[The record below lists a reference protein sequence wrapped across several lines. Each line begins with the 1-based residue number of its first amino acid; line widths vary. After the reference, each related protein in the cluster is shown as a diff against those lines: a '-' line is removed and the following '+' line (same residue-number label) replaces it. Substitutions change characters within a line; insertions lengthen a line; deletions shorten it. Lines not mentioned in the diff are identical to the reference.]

1 MNVELQHRFVS
12 TVYAETPLVVL
23 FVIAIKASSVHK
35 IRWFANGRQLQQNQ
49 PAQVILL
56 SLSLLSSSSLSL
68 LLLLLSS
75 SSSLSSSLLLLSL
88 FLVIVIAV
96 IVVVVVVISLFF
108 VIVIIAVVVVVIVI
122 IVVVTV
128 VVVVVVIISF
138 SVLLFQGTQCL
149 REGDV
154 CGANGIGICNRVNGN
169 LQCTCQ
175 QGFKLDGERCVGELR
190 FEYKI
195 LNSFNRQANTHG
207 LILHLFK

>member
-56 SLSLLSSSSLSL
+56 SLSLLSSSLSL